1 MGQRGVGLRDGAIL
15 LWEYIAVW
23 GFQNKNGGIRCHAQI
38 LGPLVC
44 AIADKLTRH
53 GTERGKLKPP
63 TSAMGAEVS
72 KSPQTEGGHKFKLN
86 GELLHG
92 GQGKDYTFIHFAC
105 DHQDIAGHP
114 AEEPHTGGQ
123 LKKGLFHGTT
133 SLLALSGR
141 VPKALFP
148 GGLGNPTVIVWGC
161 DCSQIGL

>member
-72 KSPQTEGGHKFKLN
+72 KAPHTEGDHKFKLN

-92 GQGKDYTFIHFAC
+92 GQGKDYTLVHFAC
-105 DHQDIAGHP
+105 DHKDIVGHP
-114 AEEPHTGGQ
+114 AEEPHTGGLGGLQPPLLKTTGGAVHGADTQQMQKENKQRRLQ
-123 LKKGLFHGTT
+123 LKRAQTAG
-133 SLLALSGR
+133 
-141 VPKALFP
+141 
-148 GGLGNPTVIVWGC
+148 
-161 DCSQIGL
+161 